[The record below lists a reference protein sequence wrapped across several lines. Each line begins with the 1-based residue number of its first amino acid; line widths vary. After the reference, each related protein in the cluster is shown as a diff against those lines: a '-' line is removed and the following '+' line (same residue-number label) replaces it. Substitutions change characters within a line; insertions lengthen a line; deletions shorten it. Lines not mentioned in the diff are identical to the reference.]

1 MARRNFKNLLS
12 LLIAIFLLES
22 PRLHVET
29 RSLEKQETQD
39 QTTNYSDEL
48 TTQAFSSI
56 AKNTSTTTS
65 PKPIEEATTAFSDN
79 SPDSFR

>member
-1 MARRNFKNLLS
+1 MARRNLKNLLS

-56 AKNTSTTTS
+56 AKNTTTTT
-65 PKPIEEATTAFSDN
+65 PKPIEEATTVFSDN

>member
-1 MARRNFKNLLS
+1 MARRNLKNLLS

-56 AKNTSTTTS
+56 AKNTTTS
-65 PKPIEEATTAFSDN
+65 PKPLEEATTVFSDN